1 MNKYT
6 FLLYDER
13 DHRAGT
19 LSVEARNHREAD
31 SKADQWLLKHPG
43 YNISQDYTVT
53 PLKQSVRR
61 MNVHL

>member
-6 FLLYDER
+6 FPLYDER
-13 DHRAGT
+13 DRRAGT

-43 YNISQDYTVT
+43 YSISQDYTVT
-53 PLKQSVRR
+53 PLKRNARR
-61 MNVHL
+61 VNVHL